1 MGTLACMARPRK
13 FDEQDVLTAA
23 RDTFWRGGYK
33 ATSVQDLAEATGLG
47 AQSLY
52 GAFGS
57 KRDLFMRIL
66 DEYCATQAA
75 GLEAAV
81 TADPSPWHGLTT
93 AVVFEDDGRMELPP
107 QGCLMANSI
116 AALSAQDDDVQA
128 RACRVYA
135 DTLALFARQI
145 TEAQEKGEIDSDVD
159 PTETARALIAV
170 MQGIE
175 FLQKSGIAE
184 DEVRRLKHAALDM
197 IEQSVTK
204 TVDSEEVQP

>member
-1 MGTLACMARPRK
+1 MPRPRK

-93 AVVFEDDGRMELPP
+93 AVVFEDDGRLELPP

-116 AALSAQDDDVQA
+116 AALSAQDDEVRE
-128 RACRVYA
+128 RACRVYSE
-135 DTLALFARQI
+135 TLALFARQI
-145 TEAQEKGEIDSDVD
+145 TEAQERGEIDADAE
-159 PTETARALIAV
+159 PTELARALIAV

-184 DEVRRLKHAALDM
+184 DEVRRAKNAALEM
-197 IEQSVTK
+197 IERSVAKPGT
-204 TVDSEEVQP
+204 SEGNRP

>member
-1 MGTLACMARPRK
+1 MARPRK

-23 RDTFWRGGYK
+23 RDAFWRGGYT

-47 AQSLY
+47 AQSIY

-57 KRDLFMRIL
+57 KRDLFLRIL
-66 DEYCATQAA
+66 DDYCATQKE
-75 GLEAAV
+75 GLESAV
-81 TADPSPWHGLTT
+81 TADSSPWHGLTS
-93 AVVFEDDGRMELPP
+93 AVVFEDGGRLKLPE
-107 QGCLMANSI
+107 QGCLMVNTI
-116 AALSAQDDDVQA
+116 AALSAQDDDVRT
-128 RACRVYA
+128 RACRVYD

-145 TEAQEKGEIDSDVD
+145 TEAQERGEIDSDVD
-159 PTETARALIAV
+159 PTETARALITV

-197 IEQSVTK
+197 IERAVTK
-204 TVDSEEVQP
+204 TADPEEVQP

>member
-57 KRDLFMRIL
+57 KRDLFMRIS
-66 DEYCATQAA
+66 TS
-75 GLEAAV
+75 
-81 TADPSPWHGLTT
+81 TARPRLPASKPRSPPTPVRGTGSLPQWCSKTT
-93 AVVFEDDGRMELPP
+93 A
-107 QGCLMANSI
+107 AWI
-116 AALSAQDDDVQA
+116 AAPRLPDGQQHRGAQCSGRRRASACVPRVRRHA
-128 RACRVYA
+128 RAVRAA
-135 DTLALFARQI
+135 DHRGP
-145 TEAQEKGEIDSDVD
+145 EKGEIDSDVD

-197 IEQSVTK
+197 IERSVTK
-204 TVDSEEVQP
+204 TVDSEELQP

>member
-1 MGTLACMARPRK
+1 MPRPRK
-13 FDEQDVLTAA
+13 FDEQEVLTAA

-93 AVVFEDDGRMELPP
+93 AVVFEDDGRLELPP
-107 QGCLMANSI
+107 QGCLMVNSI
-116 AALSAQDDDVQA
+116 SALSAQDDEVRE
-128 RACRVYA
+128 RACGVYA
-135 DTLALFARQI
+135 KTLALFTRQI
-145 TEAQEKGEIDSDVD
+145 SEAQEHGEIEADAE
-159 PTETARALIAV
+159 PTEIARALIAV

-175 FLQKSGIAE
+175 FLQKTGIAE
-184 DEVRRLKHAALDM
+184 DEVRRIKNAALEM
-197 IEQSVTK
+197 IERSVTK
-204 TVDSEEVQP
+204 SGTSEGNRT